1 MCAYVYVC
9 MCVHGATGH
18 RECVASLLG
27 CGADINAKDK
37 KQYTPLHC
45 AAAGGQAITVKLL
58 VELGA
63 DVSHTRMYMQTTCM
77 HNVSCMYCM
86 VCH

>member
-1 MCAYVYVC
+1 VWLWVC
-9 MCVHGATGH
+9 PGH

-27 CGADINAKDK
+27 SGADINAKDK
-37 KQYTPLHC
+37 KQYTPLHS

-63 DVSHTRMYMQTTCM
+63 DVSWQGGRWL
-77 HNVSCMYCM
+77 NLA
-86 VCH
+86 